1 MKTPKSALI
10 VIDVQND
17 YFAGGKLPL
26 WKAEETLER
35 VEAAL
40 AAAREKGIPV
50 VLVQH
55 QSGANGSFFVPGSEG
70 VAIHPAVRAAAPGAP
85 VVVKAYADSFHE
97 TTLAATL
104 EALGAEELLI
114 CGMMTQNCVAHTALS
129 RGAEPYP
136 VTVLVDAC
144 TTLDERVHRFALSAL
159 STRVSMKPVE
169 QVFA

>member
-35 VEAAL
+35 VEATL

-70 VAIHPAVRAAAPGAP
+70 VAIHPAVLAAAPGAP